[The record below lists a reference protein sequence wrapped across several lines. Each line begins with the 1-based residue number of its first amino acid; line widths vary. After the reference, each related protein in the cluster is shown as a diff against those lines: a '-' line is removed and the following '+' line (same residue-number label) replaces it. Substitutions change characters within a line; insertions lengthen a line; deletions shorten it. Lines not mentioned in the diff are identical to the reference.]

1 MKPTNPCSRRGAQ
14 GLSLVELM
22 IAIVLGLLVVG
33 AAIGIFI
40 SNKQAYR
47 ATDNLGVLQEN
58 TRTAF
63 ELLARDAREAA
74 GNPCVNNL
82 PLANVI
88 NTPTTR
94 WWTNFSNW
102 GQTVRGFSGNDPFPE
117 NGAGFGTGSAQRLA
131 GTDAIELVS
140 GDNDVVTIS
149 GHNTAGNQ
157 FTVNTAAHGVVAGDL
172 VLACN
177 SRQAALFQASA
188 VTGAT
193 ISHGA
198 GGTPGNCSGNLGLL
212 GEGEPCAG
220 RPVFEF
226 AAPNSVLVK
235 LHASRWFIANNPA
248 GIPSLYQTLATG
260 NTAVTQEVAQGVSDM
275 TIDYLLSG
283 TTDYVDS
290 GSVGGNWAN
299 VVSARFNLNM
309 VSPENVGTDGA
320 PISRVVTYVISLRN
334 RNL

>member
-1 MKPTNPCSRRGAQ
+1 MKNLHPRSRRKVQ

-58 TRTAF
+58 ARTAF

-102 GQTVRGFSGNDPFPE
+102 GQTVRGFSGAEPFPE

-131 GTDAIELVS
+131 GTDAIELIS

-149 GHNTAGNQ
+149 GHDTAGTQ
-157 FTVNTAAHGVVAGDL
+157 FTVNNATHGITAGDL

-177 SRQAALFQASA
+177 SRQSSLFQASA
-188 VTGAT
+188 VAGAT
-193 ISHGA
+193 ISHAA
-198 GGTPGNCSGNLGLL
+198 GGAPGNCSGSLGLL

-235 LHASRWFIANNPA
+235 LHASRWFIANNPDN
-248 GIPSLYQTLATG
+248 IPSLYQTLATG
-260 NTAVTQEVAQGVSDM
+260 NNAVTQEVAQGVSDM
-275 TIDYLLSG
+275 TIEYLLSG
-283 TTDYVDS
+283 SSDYV
-290 GSVGGNWAN
+290 GSASVAGNWAN
-299 VVSARFNLNM
+299 VVAAKFTLDM

-320 PISRVVTYVISLRN
+320 PISRVVTYVVSLRN